1 MSELLERINDLLT
14 QFDEFGFVPGVPVPD
29 PEALAIAWRDNIT
42 KAIEE
47 LSKQSEWISVDE
59 RLPEPNEKCLIAAKW
74 GDRVVI
80 DLGELVPSFDIIT
93 KEESYDWLITY
104 DWDEGEGFEITH
116 WMPLPEAPKMKG
128 GAE

>member
-1 MSELLERINDLLT
+1 MNIADDLK
-14 QFDEFGFVPGVPVPD
+14 
-29 PEALAIAWRDNIT
+29 
-42 KAIEE
+42 KAYDDGYADG
-47 LSKQSEWISVDE
+47 LKANREWNSVDE

-116 WMPLPEAPKMKG
+116 WMPLPEPPKVKG
-128 GAE
+128 GE